1 MMTLDD
7 EDEDEDGLPASG
19 HEHHEAQGQSA
30 VGSGHETEPFDVPR
44 EFAAK
49 LKPLFKTYFHIQ
61 AALSLDSADDAKGAA
76 KSFCKALE
84 VVDMSLLQGAAH
96 QAWTKELK
104 DITKIARR
112 IVAAE
117 GIEKAR
123 SIFATL
129 SGSMIGVAKR
139 FGAGG
144 EDVYRF
150 HCPMA
155 FNNRGADWL
164 QIDQKTANPYFG
176 SAMIRCG
183 VLKETFANEPAG
195 DSTGGERGP

>member
-1 MMTLDD
+1 M
-7 EDEDEDGLPASG
+7 
-19 HEHHEAQGQSA
+19 
-30 VGSGHETEPFDVPR
+30 PR

-49 LKPLFKTYFHIQ
+49 LQPLFKTYFHIQ
-61 AALSLDSADDAKGAA
+61 TALSLDSTDDAKGAA
-76 KSFCKALE
+76 KRFFKALE
-84 VVDMSLLQGAAH
+84 EVDMSLLEGAAH

-164 QIDQKTANPYFG
+164 QNDQKTANPYFG
-176 SAMIRCG
+176 SAMFQCG